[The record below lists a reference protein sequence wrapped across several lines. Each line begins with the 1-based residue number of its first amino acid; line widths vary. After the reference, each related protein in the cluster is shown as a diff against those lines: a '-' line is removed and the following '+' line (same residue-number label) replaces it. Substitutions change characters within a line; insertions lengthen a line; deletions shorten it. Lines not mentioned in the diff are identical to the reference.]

1 MLENAE
7 VEYSK
12 GLFDSCASH
21 AGKGADQTD
30 MIVIDEEQLSICHE
44 CVGDEFLKTEIR
56 SHGKRGKC
64 SYCQKSRKVVQLP
77 WLAKNIHSAIEEH
90 FYLTSNEPTPL
101 QYALLSDKESNYVWE
116 RPGLEVN
123 YLIQDIAEVNQTVA
137 NDIQKYLSFYFGGDP
152 KDFEENPYGD
162 EACYEEHPPDIYGF
176 KESWN
181 FFCQEIKYRSRF
193 FNQFAEQ
200 ILDELFSNLD
210 SLKTFDGKSVVR
222 IAGPTTENPY
232 IFRARV
238 SQTSNSL
245 DQILKN
251 PVKELAAAPPKYAKH
266 GRMNAQGISVFY
278 GATDAETCIAE
289 VRPPVGSHVVVG
301 RFQIIRNIRLLD
313 LNILSEIYVKGSY
326 FDPEFKGRKGHAGFL
341 QHLVGELTKPVMPE
355 GEISEYLPT
364 QIVAEYL
371 AEKVKPR
378 LDGIIFGSSQA
389 QNQEQNIILFHNSC
403 AVEQYIL
410 PTGTAVSINYGWS
423 TEDDYDDSITVREE
437 VFHNTSQNNQ
447 SENINEIEVHEDF
460 INGRDMTLR
469 LNVNEDVCVWVIKT
483 ATYQSSQRYISRYRV
498 ERNMDESNSIIVKKL
513 DSFLDQP

>member
-1 MLENAE
+1 MAE
-7 VEYSK
+7 
-12 GLFDSCASH
+12 
-21 AGKGADQTD
+21 
-30 MIVIDEEQLSICHE
+30 
-44 CVGDEFLKTEIR
+44 
-56 SHGKRGKC
+56 
-64 SYCQKSRKVVQLP
+64 
-77 WLAKNIHSAIEEH
+77 NIHSAIEEH

-101 QYALLSDKESNYVWE
+101 EYTLLSDKESNYDWE
-116 RPGLEVN
+116 RHGQEVN

-137 NDIQKYLSFYFGGDP
+137 NDIQAYLSFYFGGDP

-162 EACYEEHPPDIYGF
+162 EACYEEHPPDTYGF
-176 KESWN
+176 KESWD
-181 FFCQEIKYRSRF
+181 FFRQEITYRARF
-193 FNQFAEQ
+193 FSQFAEQ
-200 ILDELFSNLD
+200 ILYELFSNLD

-238 SQTSNSL
+238 SQTHNTL
-245 DQILKN
+245 DQILKS
-251 PVKELAAAPPKYAKH
+251 PVKELAAPPPKNAKH
-266 GRMNAQGISVFY
+266 GRMNAPGISVFY

-326 FDPEFKGRKGHAGFL
+326 FDPEFKGRRGHAGFL

-355 GEISEYLPT
+355 EETFEYLPT

-403 AVEQYIL
+403 AAEPYIL
-410 PTGTAVSINYGWS
+410 PTGTAVSVNYGWS
-423 TEDDYDDSITVREE
+423 TEDDYDDSISVFEE
-437 VFHNTSQNNQ
+437 SSQNTSQNKQ
-447 SENINEIEVHEDF
+447 SEHINEIEDHEDF
-460 INGRDMTLR
+460 INGRDITLR
-469 LNVNEDVCVWVIKT
+469 LNVNEDVCVWVIKR
-483 ATYQSSQRYISRYRV
+483 ATYQGSKRYVSRYRV
-498 ERNMDESNSIIVKKL
+498 EKNVDESKSLIVEKS
-513 DSFLDQP
+513 DSFLE